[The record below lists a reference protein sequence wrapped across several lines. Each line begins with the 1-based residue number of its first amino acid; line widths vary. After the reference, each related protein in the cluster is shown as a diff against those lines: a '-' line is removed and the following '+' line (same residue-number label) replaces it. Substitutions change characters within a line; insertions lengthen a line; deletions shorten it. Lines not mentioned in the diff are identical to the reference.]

1 MKLFFPFYETI
12 KKLALKIR
20 KEDRLLFVIKKT
32 GVSPVYVKVGA
43 QCIAFCPPIISVIA
57 KE

>member
-1 MKLFFPFYETI
+1 MKLFFPYHETI

-20 KEDRLLFVIKKT
+20 KGDRLLFVIKKT

-43 QCIAFCPPIISVIA
+43 QCIALCPPVISVIA